1 MNGWFEYAKSSD
13 DQFWFVLKAGNAET
27 ILTSERYKAK
37 NSVETG
43 IASVQSNCAM
53 DDMYERMESKND
65 KHYFNLK
72 AANHQIIGTS
82 QMYESAQSCEKGIES
97 VKTNGGS
104 QTVKD
109 NTKG

>member
-1 MNGWFEYAKSSD
+1 MDGWFEYSKSSD

-37 NSVETG
+37 NFVETG
-43 IASVQSNCAM
+43 IASVQSHCAM

-72 AANHQIIGTS
+72 AANHQIIGTG

-104 QTVKD
+104 LKMKD
-109 NTKG
+109 NTQG

>member
-1 MNGWFEYAKSSD
+1 MTGWFEFSKSND
-13 DQFWFVLKAGNAET
+13 AQFWFVLKAANAET
-27 ILTSERYKAK
+27 ILTSERYKSK
-37 NSVETG
+37 NSIETG

-53 DDMYERMESKND
+53 DAMYERMESKND

-97 VKTNGGS
+97 VKTNGIS

-109 NTKG
+109 NT

>member
-1 MNGWFEYAKSSD
+1 MTGWFEIAKSSD
-13 DQFWFVLKAGNAET
+13 DKFWCVLKAANADT
-27 ILTSERYKAK
+27 ILTSERYSAK
-37 NSVETG
+37 NSLDTG

-72 AANHQIIGTS
+72 STNHQIIGTS

-109 NTKG
+109 NT